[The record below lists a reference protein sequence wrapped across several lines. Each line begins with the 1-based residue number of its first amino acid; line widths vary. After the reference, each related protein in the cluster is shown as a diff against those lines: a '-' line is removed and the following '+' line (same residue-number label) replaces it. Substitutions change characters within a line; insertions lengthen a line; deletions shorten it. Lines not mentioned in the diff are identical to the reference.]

1 MYVVRTMANTLKTS
15 DVVMHQYF
23 SVHFYVS
30 LFMERKMV
38 FSVTLDFVAENR
50 SLVISLGKLAYET
63 WKRQK
68 MSISIQR
75 TISVLKTYS

>member
-1 MYVVRTMANTLKTS
+1 MANTLKTS

-63 WKRQK
+63 
-68 MSISIQR
+68 
-75 TISVLKTYS
+75 

>member
-15 DVVMHQYF
+15 DIVMRQYF
-23 SVHFYVS
+23 SVDFYVC
-30 LFMERKMV
+30 LLMERKMV
-38 FSVTLDFVAENR
+38 FSVTLDFEAENR

>member
-1 MYVVRTMANTLKTS
+1 MTNTLKTS

-50 SLVISLGKLAYET
+50 SLVISLGKLAYE
-63 WKRQK
+63 
-68 MSISIQR
+68 I
-75 TISVLKTYS
+75 

>member
-1 MYVVRTMANTLKTS
+1 MR
-15 DVVMHQYF
+15 QYF
-23 SVHFYVS
+23 SVDFYVC
-30 LFMERKMV
+30 LLMERKMV
-38 FSVTLDFVAENR
+38 FSVTLDFEAENR
-50 SLVISLGKLAYET
+50 SLVISLGKLAFET

>member
-1 MYVVRTMANTLKTS
+1 MYVVRTMTNTLKTS

-50 SLVISLGKLAYET
+50 SLVISLGKLAYEI